1 MEIQALNRVSVEP
14 SLPVRKDKGDPTDAE
29 IRKVASQF
37 EALLIGQILQ
47 SMKGDS
53 SGEGFGGEDQT
64 GASMMEFAQ
73 EHLAKSIAEGGG
85 LGLSNLIRSG
95 LRQKS
100 AD

>member
-1 MEIQALNRVSVEP
+1 MGLQALDRLSVEP
-14 SLPVRKDKGDPTDAE
+14 LLPVRKAKGDPTEAD
-29 IRKVASQF
+29 IVKVASEF

-53 SGEGFGGEDQT
+53 SGGALGGEDQT

-85 LGLSNLIRSG
+85 LGLSKLIRSG

-100 AD
+100 

>member
-1 MEIQALNRVSVEP
+1 MAIPAFDRLSVEP
-14 SLPVRKDKGDPTDAE
+14 TLSVHKGKGDPSTAE
-29 IRKVASQF
+29 IEKVASQF

-53 SGEGFGGEDQT
+53 SGGAWGGEDQT

-73 EHLAKSIAEGGG
+73 EHLAKNIADGGG
-85 LGLSNLIRSG
+85 LGLSKLIRSG

-100 AD
+100 SD